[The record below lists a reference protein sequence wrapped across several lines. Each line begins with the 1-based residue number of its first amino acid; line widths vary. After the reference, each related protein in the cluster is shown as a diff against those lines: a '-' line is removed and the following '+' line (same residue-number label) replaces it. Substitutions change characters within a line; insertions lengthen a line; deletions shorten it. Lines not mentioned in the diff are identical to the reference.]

1 MHKIKYLVL
10 TFLLLPASLLAAPQG
25 DWVADV
31 ADQVLPSVVNIY
43 STKVVQTP
51 RSLFEYYNNSPSGQ
65 RKSASQGSG
74 VIVSSDGII
83 ITNNHVIGGAD
94 EINVR
99 LYDDRTFTA
108 TVIGGDPKTDIA
120 VIRIEADN
128 LKPIK
133 VANVDSLRTGSFVVA
148 VGNAFG
154 LGQTVTMGIVSALNR
169 TGLGIVDYENFI
181 QTDAAINPG
190 NSGGALVNMQ
200 GELVGINSAIYSRS
214 GGNEGIG
221 FAIPI
226 DLAFQIKN
234 SLLSYGKV
242 VRGWLGVGVQD
253 LDPKLAEALGLKNTK
268 GVLVT
273 QVYEGSPAAEAGLK
287 QEDVILSINGK
298 EVDSAAAL
306 RVLAAGLPP
315 ASSAHIK
322 FMRAGQ
328 LRSAS
333 LVIGDLAQASA
344 TAQEEGLQIEENKFL
359 GGASIA
365 DLTPAYR
372 EKLRAPDELKGVVV
386 TKVER
391 GSAAMSTGLR
401 PGDVIMTINRQNI
414 SDHQSFNRA
423 LNSINGR
430 KIKLSIWRQGSVMTT
445 TIIR

>member
-1 MHKIKYLVL
+1 MQKIKYLLL
-10 TFLLLPASLLAAPQG
+10 TFLMLPLSLTAAPQG

-43 STKVVQTP
+43 STKVAQAP
-51 RSLFEYYNNSPSGQ
+51 RSLFEYYYGNPSGQ

-74 VIVSSDGII
+74 VIISADGVI
-83 ITNNHVIGGAD
+83 ITNHHVIGGAD

-99 LYDDRTFTA
+99 LYDGRTFSA
-108 TVIGGDPKTDIA
+108 TIIGGDPKTDIA

-133 VANVDSLRTGSFVVA
+133 VADIETLRTGSFVVA
-148 VGNAFG
+148 IGNAFG
-154 LGQTVTMGIVSALNR
+154 LGQTVTMGIVSAMNR

-234 SLLSYGKV
+234 SLLNYGKV

-253 LDPKLAEALGLKNTK
+253 IDPKLAEALGLESAR

-298 EVDSAAAL
+298 EADSAAAL

-315 ASSAHIK
+315 ASSADIK

-328 LRSAS
+328 LKNAR
-333 LVIGDLAQASA
+333 LVIGDLSQAVASA
-344 TAQEEGLQIEENKFL
+344 QDESQQIEENKFL

-401 PGDVIMTINRQNI
+401 PGDVIMNINRSEI
-414 SDHQSFNRA
+414 HDSQSFNRA
-423 LNSINGR
+423 LNSIKGH